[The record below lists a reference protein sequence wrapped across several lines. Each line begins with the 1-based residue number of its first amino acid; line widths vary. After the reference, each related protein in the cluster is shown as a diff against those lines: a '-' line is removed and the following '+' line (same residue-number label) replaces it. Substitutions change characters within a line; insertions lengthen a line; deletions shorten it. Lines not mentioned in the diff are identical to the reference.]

1 MMGLGR
7 KGQKPKKEKAYPEC
21 VGGESIGG
29 ARKGGRQAKNVI
41 VQKIMKEKGLK
52 LIEASKYVKAHN
64 LY

>member
-21 VGGESIGG
+21 VGGETSGG
-29 ARKGGRQAKNVI
+29 ARGRQTRNAI
-41 VQKIMKEKGLK
+41 VQKVMREKGLK
-52 LIEASKYVKAHN
+52 LIEASKYVKAQN